1 MTDAD
6 QIKQRQADTLRKRQ
20 EIRWHAVVVIFA
32 GMTAGAALF
41 ATAAFVN
48 LLRG

>member
-20 EIRWHAVVVIFA
+20 EIRWHAIVVSFT

-41 ATAAFVN
+41 AIVAFVN

>member
-20 EIRWHAVVVIFA
+20 EIRWSSSSPA
-32 GMTAGAALF
+32 
-41 ATAAFVN
+41 
-48 LLRG
+48 